1 LLLFLSPFEVSF
13 YVVGVYAISFS
24 TGAKSADDVPLLVK
38 RGDLVGSKL
47 TQVRDAIPV
56 IL

>member
-1 LLLFLSPFEVSF
+1 M
-13 YVVGVYAISFS
+13 VGVYAISFS
-24 TGAKSADDVPLLVK
+24 TGAESADDVPLFIE

-47 TQVRDAIPV
+47 TEVRDALPV

>member
-1 LLLFLSPFEVSF
+1 M
-13 YVVGVYAISFS
+13 VGVYTISFS
-24 TGAKSADDVPLLVK
+24 TGAESADDVPLLVK

-47 TQVRDAIPV
+47 TEMRDALPV

>member
-1 LLLFLSPFEVSF
+1 VI
-13 YVVGVYAISFS
+13 GVYAISFS
-24 TGAKSADDVPLLVK
+24 TGAESADNVPLFVK

-47 TQVRDAIPV
+47 TEVRDAIPV

>member
-1 LLLFLSPFEVSF
+1 M
-13 YVVGVYAISFS
+13 VGVYAISFS
-24 TGAKSADDVPLLVK
+24 AGAKSADDVPLFIE

-47 TQVRDAIPV
+47 TEVRDAIPV